1 MGYACPVCDDPQS
14 DARHLANHLAFT
26 AILGDEAHEAWL
38 DEHAPGW
45 ADDGERE
52 LAERVA
58 DHAEQ
63 REYPQLFE
71 DTTGRGSPERDGDR
85 SGELFDEEG
94 HGGHDHLGGGHDHGH
109 GTGDHGHGT
118 HDARAGD
125 PDVPHEQADV
135 PRDPETEAVLE
146 EARELTRE
154 MLAEDD
160 DEAVEKDD
168 EGEDD
173 E

>member
-26 AILGDEAHEAWL
+26 AILGNEDHEAWL
-38 DEHAPGW
+38 DEYAPGW

-52 LAERVA
+52 LAERVTE
-58 DHAEQ
+58 HAKQ

-71 DTTGRGSPERDGDR
+71 DTTGQGGGGPERDGER
-85 SGELFDEEG
+85 SGELFEEEG
-94 HGGHDHLGGGHDHGH
+94 HAGHDHLGRGHDLGS
-109 GTGDHGHGT
+109 
-118 HDARAGD
+118 HDAGRHDAD
-125 PDVPHEQADV
+125 IPHEQADV

-154 MLAEDD
+154 MLAEEDD
-160 DEAVEKDD
+160 DAAE
-168 EGEDD
+168 EDD
-173 E
+173 EPGGDADG